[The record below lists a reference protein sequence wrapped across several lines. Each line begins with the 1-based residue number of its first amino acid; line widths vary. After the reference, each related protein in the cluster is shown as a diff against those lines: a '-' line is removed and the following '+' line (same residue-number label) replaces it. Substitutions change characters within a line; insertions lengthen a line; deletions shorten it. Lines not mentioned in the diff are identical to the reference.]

1 MENRTVL
8 GKGLSAL
15 IPEREKVKT
24 GQATSE
30 IPVEIIKR
38 GAYQPR
44 INFKEDSHRELVDS
58 IKKQGVIQPVIVRP
72 SNGGYELIAGERR
85 LRAAQDAGLSSI
97 PAIVKDVPNKE
108 AMEIALIENVLRED
122 LDPIEEAKGYDRLI
136 KEFGLTQDS
145 IAEEVGKER
154 SSIANSLRLLRL
166 PDNVREL
173 ISQGLISV
181 GHAKVLLGMQNPAQ
195 VEAVSKQIVNKSLSV
210 RETERI
216 VENLRTRPIHKR
228 VKRDPQL
235 VSIEDELKRKLG
247 TAVKVWQGAKSGKII
262 IDYYTKD
269 DLDRILAHL
278 KVKC

>member
-8 GKGLSAL
+8 GRGLAAL
-15 IPEREKVKT
+15 IPEK
-24 GQATSE
+24 E
-30 IPVEIIKR
+30 ISANNSGITNIPLERIKK
-38 GAYQPR
+38 GNYQPR
-44 INFKEDSHRELVDS
+44 INFKEESHRELVDS
-58 IKKQGVIQPVIVRP
+58 IKKQGVIQPIIVRP
-72 SNGGYELIAGERR
+72 SSGGYELIAGERR
-85 LRAAQDAGLSSI
+85 FRAAQDAGLTSL
-97 PAIVKDVPNKE
+97 PAIIKEVSNKE

-145 IAEEVGKER
+145 IADEVGKER
-154 SSIANSLRLLRL
+154 SSIANSLRLLKL
-166 PDNVREL
+166 PENIREL

-181 GHAKVLLGMQNPAQ
+181 GHAKVLLGVQNQ
-195 VEAVSKQIVNKSLSV
+195 NQLESICRHIVNKSLSV
-210 RETERI
+210 RETERL

-235 VSIEDELKRKLG
+235 VSIEDDLKRRLG

-269 DLDRILAHL
+269 DLDRILGYL
-278 KVKC
+278 KIN